1 MREKLTR
8 AFRAEEWWE
17 YKLAPI
23 LAAMYATAL
32 TLDVA
37 VSGVWPALLVALAAL
52 VPGAAY
58 VSLINDATDREDDL
72 AAGKPNR
79 LAGHSRM
86 YAGGMIAATGGV
98 GVVFCVLW
106 RQDLLLLPLYLAAWV
121 AFSLYSLPPFRWKTR
136 GILGVLADASG
147 AHLFPTLVA
156 VVVVFRHA
164 DAPVVVPWM
173 AAVGAWAFMN
183 GLRGILWHQL
193 SDAEHDR
200 RATVRTFVQ
209 RHDAGTIARLGAFV
223 IFPIEL
229 AGLAGMLWQMG
240 SVIPLLFL
248 GVHLLLAVARVRAW
262 QMHAVIV
269 APKPR
274 FLIVLH
280 EYYDG
285 FLPLAVLCASA
296 LRHPA
301 DLFVL
306 AIHLVLFSTRIRQAA
321 DDLWKLAGA
330 QAYRWK

>member
-1 MREKLTR
+1 MRAALTR
-8 AFRAEEWWE
+8 AFRADEWWE

-32 TLDVA
+32 TV
-37 VSGVWPALLVALAAL
+37 GVPLSAIWPALLVALAAL

-58 VSLINDATDREDDL
+58 VSLINDATDRDDDL

-79 LAGHSRM
+79 LANHSRT
-86 YAGGMIAATGGV
+86 YAGVLIAATVAAGL
-98 GVVFCVLW
+98 VFCILW
-106 RQDLLLLPLYLAAWV
+106 RRDALLLSLYLAAWL
-121 AFSLYSLPPFRWKTR
+121 AFSLYSLPPFRWKAR
-136 GILGVLADASG
+136 GILGVIADASG

-156 VVVVFRHA
+156 VVVTFRWA
-164 DAPVVVPWM
+164 DRPVSAPWM
-173 AAVGAWAFMN
+173 VAVGAWAFMN

-200 RATVRTFVQ
+200 RAIVRTFAQ
-209 RHDAGTIARLGAFV
+209 RHDPRWIARLGTFV

-240 SVIPLLFL
+240 SVIPLIFL
-248 GVHLLLAVARVRAW
+248 GLHLRLMAVRLRTW
-262 QMHAVIV
+262 KMHAVIV

-274 FLIVLH
+274 LLIVLH

-301 DLFVL
+301 DLIVL
-306 AIHLVLFSTRIRQAA
+306 AIHLLLFSRRIRQAA
-321 DDLWKLAGA
+321 DDARKLRSYLWK
-330 QAYRWK
+330 

>member
-1 MREKLTR
+1 MGPALTQ
-8 AFRAEEWWE
+8 AFRADEWWE

-37 VSGVWPALLVALAAL
+37 VSAIWPALLVALAAL

-79 LAGHSRM
+79 LANRSM
-86 YAGGMIAATGGV
+86 TYAGVLIATTVAV
-98 GVVFCVLW
+98 GLVLSLLW
-106 RQDLLLLPLYLAAWV
+106 RRDPLLLPLYLAAWL
-121 AFSLYSLPPFRWKTR
+121 AFSLYSLPPFRWKAR
-136 GILGVLADASG
+136 GILGVIADASG

-156 VVVVFRHA
+156 VVIVFRWA
-164 DAPVVVPWM
+164 DRPVSAPWM
-173 AAVGAWAFMN
+173 AAAGAWAFMN

-200 RATVRTFVQ
+200 RAVVRTFAQ
-209 RHDAGTIARLGAFV
+209 RHDARGIARFGTFV

-229 AGLAGMLWQMG
+229 AGLAGMLWQMR
-240 SVIPLLFL
+240 SVIPVIFL
-248 GVHLLLAVARVRAW
+248 ALQLRLMVVRLRIW
-262 QMHAVIV
+262 KMHAVIV
-269 APKPR
+269 APKPQ

-285 FLPLAVLCASA
+285 FLPIAVLCASA
-296 LRHPA
+296 WRHPA
-301 DLFVL
+301 DLLVL
-306 AIHLVLFSTRIRQAA
+306 AIHLLLFSNRIRQAA
-321 DDLWKLAGA
+321 RDAVKLRPYL
-330 QAYRWK
+330 YR

>member
-1 MREKLTR
+1 VGLALTR
-8 AFRAEEWWE
+8 AFRADEWWE

-37 VSGVWPALLVALAAL
+37 VTSIWPALLVALAAL

-72 AAGKPNR
+72 AAAKPNR
-79 LAGHSRM
+79 LANHSRISIGLLI
-86 YAGGMIAATGGV
+86 AGTVAAGL
-98 GVVFCVLW
+98 VFSILW
-106 RQDLLLLPLYLAAWV
+106 RRDPLLLPLYLAAWL
-121 AFSLYSLPPFRWKTR
+121 AFSLYSLPPFRWKAR
-136 GILGVLADASG
+136 GILGVIADASG

-156 VVVVFRHA
+156 VVVTFRWA
-164 DAPVVVPWM
+164 DRPVSVAWM
-173 AAVGAWAFMN
+173 VAVGAWAFMN

-200 RATVRTFVQ
+200 RAMVRTFAR
-209 RHDAGTIARLGAFV
+209 RHDARAIGRAGAFV
-223 IFPIEL
+223 ILPIEL
-229 AGLAGMLWQMG
+229 AALAGMLWQMW
-240 SVIPLLFL
+240 SVIPAIFL
-248 GVHLLLAVARVRAW
+248 ALHLRLMVVRLRTW

-285 FLPLAVLCASA
+285 FLPLAVLCAA
-296 LRHPA
+296 AWRHPA
-301 DLFVL
+301 DSIVL
-306 AIHLVLFSTRIRQAA
+306 AIHLLLFPTRMRQAVNDA
-321 DDLWKLAGA
+321 VTLRSYLWK
-330 QAYRWK
+330 

>member
-1 MREKLTR
+1 MMQ

-32 TLDVA
+32 TAGIA
-37 VSGVWPALLVALAAL
+37 VSAIWPALIVALAAL

-58 VSLINDATDREDDL
+58 VSLINDATDRDEDL

-79 LAGHSRM
+79 LAPHSRI
-86 YAGGMIAATGGV
+86 YAGALIAGTAAAGLI
-98 GVVFCVLW
+98 FCFLW
-106 RQDLLLLPLYLAAWV
+106 RNDPLLLPLYLAAWL

-136 GILGVLADASG
+136 GILGVIADASG

-156 VVVVFRHA
+156 VVVTYRWA
-164 DAPVVVPWM
+164 ERPVALPWM

-193 SDAEHDR
+193 SDAEQDR
-200 RATVRTFVQ
+200 RAVVRTFAQ
-209 RHDAGTIARLGAFV
+209 RHDARWIARLGAFV
-223 IFPIEL
+223 IFPLEL

-240 SVIPLLFL
+240 SVIPPIFL
-248 GVHLLLAVARVRAW
+248 GLHLRLMAVRLRRF
-262 QMHAVIV
+262 QMHAVVV

-285 FLPLAVLCASA
+285 FLPVAVLCASA

-301 DLFVL
+301 DLLVL
-306 AIHLVLFSTRIRQAA
+306 AVHLLLFSTRIRRAVTDA
-321 DDLWKLAGA
+321 VTLRSYLW
-330 QAYRWK
+330 R